1 LSGRPAVN
9 DPRNNDRLS
18 KGVAVKRS
26 AKTRLIEVGALL
38 AAFTVAVEGAA
49 AASTTQARVAHSAG
63 ATKAATLTAHSSRY
77 GKILFD
83 GRGRV
88 LYLFARDR
96 GGRSSCSGACAK
108 AWPPLLTKGAPRALS
123 GVNANVLG
131 TTRRGNG
138 TLQVTYAKHPLYYF
152 KGDTKPG
159 QIKCQNVSN
168 FGGLWLVVAPSGKPV
183 R

>member
-1 LSGRPAVN
+1 M
-9 DPRNNDRLS
+9 
-18 KGVAVKRS
+18 KRS
-26 AKTRLIEVGALL
+26 PKTRIVGLAALL
-38 AAFTVAVEGAA
+38 AALVAVGTA
-49 AASTTQARVAHSAG
+49 AASTTQAASPRSVSAIRN
-63 ATKAATLTAHSSRY
+63 ATLTARSSRY

-96 GGRSSCSGACAK
+96 GGRSSCSGACAQ
-108 AWPPLLTKGAPRALS
+108 AWPPLLTKGVPKGLS
-123 GVNANVLG
+123 GVNAKLLG
-131 TTRRGNG
+131 TTRRSDG

-159 QIKCQNVSN
+159 QIKCQDVSN
-168 FGGLWLVVAPSGKPV
+168 FGGLWLVVSNNGKPV

>member
-1 LSGRPAVN
+1 MKHVAKRKVI
-9 DPRNNDRLS
+9 
-18 KGVAVKRS
+18 GVS
-26 AKTRLIEVGALL
+26 ALL
-38 AAFTVAVEGAA
+38 AAFTVAGAGAA
-49 AASTTQARVAHSAG
+49 VAATQATVAHSAG
-63 ATKAATLTAHSSRY
+63 ATRAATLTAHSSSY

-96 GGRSSCSGACAK
+96 GGRSSCSRACAK
-108 AWPPLLTKGAPRALS
+108 AWPPFLTKGAPRTLS
-123 GVNANVLG
+123 GVNAKLLG
-131 TTRRGNG
+131 TIRRGDG

-152 KGDTKPG
+152 KEDTKPG

>member
-1 LSGRPAVN
+1 M
-9 DPRNNDRLS
+9 
-18 KGVAVKRS
+18 KRS
-26 AKTRLIEVGALL
+26 AETRLIGVSALL

-49 AASTTQARVAHSAG
+49 AASTTQATVAHSAG
-63 ATKAATLTAHSSRY
+63 GTKAATLTAHSSRY

-96 GGRSSCSGACAK
+96 GGRSNCSGACAK
-108 AWPPLLTKGAPRALS
+108 AWPPFLTKGAPRALS
-123 GVNANVLG
+123 GVNAKVLG
-131 TTRRGNG
+131 TTRRVDGR
-138 TLQVTYAKHPLYYF
+138 LQVTYAKHPLYYF
-152 KGDTKPG
+152 KEDTKPG

>member
-1 LSGRPAVN
+1 MKHGATTHVIGLS
-9 DPRNNDRLS
+9 
-18 KGVAVKRS
+18 
-26 AKTRLIEVGALL
+26 ALL
-38 AAFTVAVEGAA
+38 AAFALAGAGAA
-49 AASTTQARVAHSAG
+49 AASTTRTTVVPSAR
-63 ATKAATLTAHSSRY
+63 ATQAATVTAHSSRY

-96 GGRSSCSGACAK
+96 GSRSSCSGACAK
-108 AWPPLLTKGAPRALS
+108 AWPPFLTKGTPRSLS
-123 GVNANVLG
+123 GINAKLLG
-131 TTRRGNG
+131 TTRRRDG

-152 KGDTKPG
+152 KEDTKPG

>member
-1 LSGRPAVN
+1 MTRIGRRRA
-9 DPRNNDRLS
+9 
-18 KGVAVKRS
+18 GA
-26 AKTRLIEVGALL
+26 TALL
-38 AAFTVAVEGAA
+38 AASLVLAAAVLAAGSAAKTTRAGGAA
-49 AASTTQARVAHSAG
+49 SAQAV
-63 ATKAATLTAHSSRY
+63 TITAHASRY

-96 GGRSSCSGACAK
+96 GGRSSCSGACAQ
-108 AWPPLLTKGAPRALS
+108 AWPPFLTKGVPKGLS
-123 GVNANVLG
+123 GVNAKLLG
-131 TTRRGNG
+131 TTRRSDG

-159 QIKCQNVSN
+159 QIKCQDVSN
-168 FGGLWLVVAPSGKPV
+168 FGGLWLVVSNNGKPV

>member
-1 LSGRPAVN
+1 MKRGAEAAVIA
-9 DPRNNDRLS
+9 LCAL
-18 KGVAVKRS
+18 VAALAV
-26 AKTRLIEVGALL
+26 VGA
-38 AAFTVAVEGAA
+38 GAA
-49 AASTTQARVAHSAG
+49 AASPTQATVVQSAR
-63 ATKAATLTAHSSRY
+63 ATQAATLTAHSSRY

-96 GGRSSCSGACAK
+96 GNRSSCSGACAK
-108 AWPPLLTKGAPRALS
+108 AWPPFLTKGTPKSLS
-123 GVNANVLG
+123 GINAKLLG
-131 TTRRGNG
+131 TTRRRDG
-138 TLQVTYAKHPLYYF
+138 TLQVTYARHPLYYF
-152 KGDTKPG
+152 KEDTKPG

>member
-1 LSGRPAVN
+1 MKPTARTLLAV
-9 DPRNNDRLS
+9 LLTAA
-18 KGVAVKRS
+18 GVAAIAASMAS
-26 AKTRLIEVGALL
+26 ATSSKS
-38 AAFTVAVEGAA
+38 AA
-49 AASTTQARVAHSAG
+49 AA
-63 ATKAATLTAHSSRY
+63 LTAHSSRY
-77 GKILFD
+77 GRILFD

-108 AWPPLLTKGAPRALS
+108 AWPPYLTKSAPKAAPGLDS
-123 GVNANVLG
+123 KLLG
-131 TTRRGNG
+131 TTKRSDG

-152 KGDTKPG
+152 KEDTKPG

-168 FGGLWLVVAPSGKPV
+168 FGGLWLVVAPSGKAV

>member
-1 LSGRPAVN
+1 MKHVAKRKVMGLS
-9 DPRNNDRLS
+9 
-18 KGVAVKRS
+18 
-26 AKTRLIEVGALL
+26 ALL
-38 AAFTVAVEGAA
+38 AALSVAGAA
-49 AASTTQARVAHSAG
+49 SAALSTTQAAVAHSAS
-63 ATKAATLTAHSSRY
+63 ATKAATLTAHASRY

-83 GRGRV
+83 SRGRV

-108 AWPPLLTKGAPRALS
+108 AWPPFLTKGAPRALS
-123 GVNANVLG
+123 GVNAKVLG
-131 TTRRGNG
+131 TTSRGNG

>member
-1 LSGRPAVN
+1 MV
-9 DPRNNDRLS
+9 
-18 KGVAVKRS
+18 
-26 AKTRLIEVGALL
+26 
-38 AAFTVAVEGAA
+38 
-49 AASTTQARVAHSAG
+49 
-63 ATKAATLTAHSSRY
+63 TAHASRY

-96 GGRSSCSGACAK
+96 GGRSSCSGACAA
-108 AWPPLLTKGAPRALS
+108 AWPPFLTTRVPNGLAD
-123 GVNANVLG
+123 VNAKLLG
-131 TTRRGNG
+131 TTRRSDG
-138 TLQVTYAKHPLYYF
+138 TLQVTYANHPLYYF

-168 FGGLWLVVAPSGKPV
+168 FGGLWLVLAPTGNPV

>member
-1 LSGRPAVN
+1 LAMPRNPAVTG
-9 DPRNNDRLS
+9 RTKTTGS
-18 KGVAVKRS
+18 KGVAMKRVGKKS
-26 AKTRLIEVGALL
+26 VIGLGALL
-38 AAFTVAVEGAA
+38 AAFTVAGVGAA
-49 AASTTQARVAHSAG
+49 AVSTTQATVAHSA
-63 ATKAATLTAHSSRY
+63 AATLTAHSSRY

-108 AWPPLLTKGAPRALS
+108 AWPPFLTKSAPRTLA
-123 GVNANVLG
+123 GVNAKLLG
-131 TTRRGNG
+131 TTRRSDG

-152 KGDTKPG
+152 KEDTKPG